1 MLLVGLV
8 GVFGGVVV
16 IFVSH
21 QGELKTQD
29 TCRVSKSR
37 TAAVIQ
43 LFVETVSLG
52 QFSLFVFSIGFQM
65 SMSQT
70 AGAAAAVEVQQRS
83 YQQQREY
90 RASRNS

>member
-37 TAAVIQ
+37 IAAVIQ

-52 QFSLFVFSIGFQM
+52 QF
-65 SMSQT
+65 
-70 AGAAAAVEVQQRS
+70 
-83 YQQQREY
+83 
-90 RASRNS
+90 

>member
-37 TAAVIQ
+37 IAAVIQ

-52 QFSLFVFSIGFQM
+52 QFHFLSFQSGFKCL
-65 SMSQT
+65 
-70 AGAAAAVEVQQRS
+70 
-83 YQQQREY
+83 
-90 RASRNS
+90 